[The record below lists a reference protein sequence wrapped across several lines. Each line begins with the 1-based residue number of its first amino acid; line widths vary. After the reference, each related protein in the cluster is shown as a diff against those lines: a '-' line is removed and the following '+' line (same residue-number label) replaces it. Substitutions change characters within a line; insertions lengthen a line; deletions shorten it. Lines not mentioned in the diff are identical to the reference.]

1 MKEKKLKKAKAQVEI
16 SNNLISTN
24 VVWDQATMD
33 VVADVAQALLNLTQL
48 FTMQNI
54 EIRGINVEQSMEEI

>member
-16 SNNLISTN
+16 SNNLINTN

-54 EIRGINVEQSMEEI
+54 EIRGINVEQNKEEV